1 MTPKEY
7 KEKVASELAEKMF
20 VQISNHNDSFTA
32 ESETNEFWLIDVKNS
47 LIPGRLKRMS
57 YSVEVSGYYVVLK
70 SVSELPV
77 SIRYGTNRFYVGN
90 RFFWVFSFE
99 RAVENMSYSIQMLEL
114 YSREYDERMSSAEI
128 ELQKA
133 AMIRDINAV
142 TAESFLTKSLD
153 ELGVRFQKRNTEKQ
167 MKITAELPQGRHE
180 YRINLESNVERGVN
194 IVVGKIRKS
203 VSVWSSGENR

>member
-1 MTPKEY
+1 
-7 KEKVASELAEKMF
+7 
-20 VQISNHNDSFTA
+20 
-32 ESETNEFWLIDVKNS
+32 
-47 LIPGRLKRMS
+47 
-57 YSVEVSGYYVVLK
+57 
-70 SVSELPV
+70 
-77 SIRYGTNRFYVGN
+77 
-90 RFFWVFSFE
+90 
-99 RAVENMSYSIQMLEL
+99 MSYSIQMLEL

>member
-1 MTPKEY
+1 MTLKEY

-20 VQISNHNDSFTA
+20 VQIRNHNDAFTA

-47 LIPGRLKRMS
+47 LIPGRLKSMS
-57 YSVEVSGYYVVLK
+57 YSVGVSGYYVVLK

-90 RFFWVFSFE
+90 RFLWVFSFE
-99 RAVENMSYSIQMLEL
+99 RAVENMRYSIQMLEL

-153 ELGVRFQKRNTEKQ
+153 ELGVRFQKRNT
-167 MKITAELPQGRHE
+167 
-180 YRINLESNVERGVN
+180 
-194 IVVGKIRKS
+194 
-203 VSVWSSGENR
+203 

>member
-1 MTPKEY
+1 M
-7 KEKVASELAEKMF
+7 
-20 VQISNHNDSFTA
+20 
-32 ESETNEFWLIDVKNS
+32 
-47 LIPGRLKRMS
+47 
-57 YSVEVSGYYVVLK
+57 
-70 SVSELPV
+70 

-99 RAVENMSYSIQMLEL
+99 RAVENMRYSIQMLEL

-180 YRINLESNVERGVN
+180 YRINLESNVERRVN